1 MPASGQQTPGKAQRG
16 FVLLVVL
23 ATLGLLSV
31 VVVTFTQVS
40 RTHVRVAATS
50 GESARAEAL
59 ADAGVNIAILDLVA
73 ARGREPHNS
82 RFSFDATP
90 HACRVGN
97 EGVLAISIQDE
108 AGKVDLNVGS
118 EQVIRALILGLGG
131 GEAAVDAVLDYR
143 DEDDRRRASGAEA
156 EEYRAARRAAG
167 PKNGPFLAIE
177 ELANVLGLTQ
187 ADAERM
193 RPFVTIHSGQQGID
207 TSVAPKFLL
216 DIVKRGVERG
226 GTSTFGDRGSD
237 DADAEIE
244 NRVGP
249 PLPAQLLAAST
260 RRAFSVRSEARTPA
274 GAIFVREA
282 IVEFLVPNAATFVLR
297 RWHRGAASGFAPGE
311 AILPAC

>member
-1 MPASGQQTPGKAQRG
+1 MPASGPQRPGKTQRG
-16 FVLLVVL
+16 FVLLIVL

-40 RTHVRVAATS
+40 RTQVKVAATS
-50 GESARAEAL
+50 SESARAEAL
-59 ADAGVNIAILDLVA
+59 ADAGVSIAILDLVA
-73 ARGREPHNS
+73 ARGKEPSAS
-82 RFSFDATP
+82 RFSFDATL
-90 HACRVGN
+90 HACRIGH

-143 DEDDRRRASGAEA
+143 DEDDRRRASGAE
-156 EEYRAARRAAG
+156 EPEYRAAGRAMG

-216 DIVKRGVERG
+216 DIVRRGVERG
-226 GTSTFGDRGSD
+226 GTSTFGDHGND
-237 DADAEIE
+237 EADVDAE

-249 PLPAQLLAAST
+249 PLPAQFLAAST
-260 RRAFSVRSEARTPA
+260 RRAFSIRSEARTPA

-297 RWHRGAASGFAPGE
+297 RWNRGAASGFAPGE
-311 AILPAC
+311 TILPVC